1 MAKLECDKLM
11 EDLKSSIER
20 LESGEAA
27 KSKELETQL
36 ELSNVQ
42 KVEFEEKCARYVIMP
57 RFAIK
62 FWRAFFLQLNFKT
75 FCISYK

>member
-1 MAKLECDKLM
+1 M

-42 KVEFEEKCARYVIMP
+42 KVEFEEKCARYVIIP
-57 RFAIK
+57 RFVNKSLA
-62 FWRAFFLQLNFKT
+62 RFFSLQVT
-75 FCISYK
+75 FCLSYK

>member
-62 FWRAFFLQLNFKT
+62 FGAFFFFQVN
-75 FCISYK
+75 